1 MKYIG
6 KYLCGEILLLK
17 YTSCKSAYR
26 KVNFVTL
33 YKLIPVLNM
42 RTKTFRD
49 QIIPYNSFWF
59 FLFPEIQMYGIAM
72 YIIYPNTPIVLQGN
86 WFE

>member
-1 MKYIG
+1 
-6 KYLCGEILLLK
+6 
-17 YTSCKSAYR
+17 
-26 KVNFVTL
+26 
-33 YKLIPVLNM
+33 M